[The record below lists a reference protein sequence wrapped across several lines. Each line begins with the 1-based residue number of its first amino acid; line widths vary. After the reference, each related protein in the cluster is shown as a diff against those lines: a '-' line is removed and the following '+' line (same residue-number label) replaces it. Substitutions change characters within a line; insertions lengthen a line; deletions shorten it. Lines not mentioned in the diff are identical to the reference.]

1 VHRPAIER
9 VRVAHERR
17 AAGLNAGI
25 PLDKGF
31 ERSRRARD

>member
-17 AAGLNAGI
+17 AAGLNAG
-25 PLDKGF
+25 L
-31 ERSRRARD
+31 EVVRVS